1 MAVEISRPAAAFLFL
16 AVAIMAA
23 AAAGTPNIMQGKKP
37 DMYMPRLQETSAL
50 VLPAQKLVKSP
61 RPMVSN
67 QNTLFRAW
75 CMPMGI
81 SRRLKK
87 AYRPAPMAP
96 MLAMPLPRATRAPKT
111 RGQTNSRMTDATIE
125 MTAAAMATKRL
136 PLKKAKKSGS
146 WVFLKRL

>member
-1 MAVEISRPAAAFLFL
+1 MAVETSRPAAAFLFL

-37 DMYMPRLQETSAL
+37 DMYIPRLQETSAL

-67 QNTLFRAW
+67 QKTLFRAW
-75 CMPMGI
+75 CIPMGI

-87 AYRPAPMAP
+87 A
-96 MLAMPLPRATRAPKT
+96 
-111 RGQTNSRMTDATIE
+111 
-125 MTAAAMATKRL
+125 
-136 PLKKAKKSGS
+136 
-146 WVFLKRL
+146 